1 MLMSS
6 LRTQYQFT
14 ELQDQAR
21 WMDACNAFALVGH
34 NNIEPENK
42 LKRIKK
48 IIRHERA
55 FEIGYNKYNIGSEE
69 ASLI

>member
-1 MLMSS
+1 
-6 LRTQYQFT
+6 
-14 ELQDQAR
+14 
-21 WMDACNAFALVGH
+21 MDYCNVFALVGH

-55 FEIGYNKYNIGSEE
+55 FEIGYHKYNIGSEE
-69 ASLI
+69 VSFKQVFFTCVF